1 MTAQR
6 RGTLLS
12 NLRFP
17 EEQEI
22 FETLAESGSCRIER
36 IVSSGQATPKGEWLH
51 EDAREFVVVMTG
63 RARLIFEGDEVPLWL
78 GPGDWVD
85 IPAGTRHR
93 VDWTDPDQPT
103 VWLAVHI
110 GK

>member
-1 MTAQR
+1 MTAPA
-6 RGTLLS
+6 RGSLLS

-17 EEQEI
+17 ED
-22 FETLAESGSCRIER
+22 AESFSTLIDTGAARIER
-36 IVSSGQATPKGEWLH
+36 IVSTGQATPKGDWLAQ
-51 EDAREFVVVMTG
+51 DAREFVVVMTG
-63 RARLIFEGDEVPLWL
+63 RARLSFEGEAEPIAL

-85 IPAGTRHR
+85 ISAGLRHR

-110 GK
+110 

>member
-1 MTAQR
+1 MTAPA
-6 RGTLLS
+6 RGSLLS

-17 EEQEI
+17 ED
-22 FETLAESGSCRIER
+22 AESFSTLIDTGAARIER
-36 IVSSGQATPKGEWLH
+36 IVSSGQATPKGEWLAQ
-51 EDAREFVVVMTG
+51 DAREFVVVMTG
-63 RARLIFEGDEVPLWL
+63 RARLSFEGEAEPIAL

-85 IPAGTRHR
+85 IPAGLRHR

-110 GK
+110 